1 MAGGPF
7 AEHILCMTCAGD
19 GVVTRAERAYE
30 GVEDDHY
37 ICPKGHRF
45 GIDWSR
51 GAPESP
57 QWPPEPDEVAAIE
70 AMADATAE
78 RRFVAGVPTDA
89 SAALAAW
96 LEARRLDGRRVRLP
110 IVLVRGVVGF
120 SLRDARIG
128 GGPAPLTIVC
138 DDSAL
143 GIGLA
148 DRARM
153 GCGDAATCALWLE
166 GHWRGGA
173 ERVFAVVKIGDVL
186 PAEALAGAV
195 AEVEAP

>member
-30 GVEDDHY
+30 GVEDDIY
-37 ICPKGHRF
+37 ICPKGHEF

-51 GAPESP
+51 GAPGSP
-57 QWPPEPDEVAAIE
+57 QWPPDPEEVAAIE

-78 RRFVAGVPTDA
+78 RRFVAGVPTRPGE
-89 SAALAAW
+89 ALAAW
-96 LEARRLDGRRVRLP
+96 LEQRRIDGRRVRLP
-110 IVLVRGVVGF
+110 VVLVRGIVGF
-120 SLRDARIG
+120 SLRGARIG
-128 GGPAPLTIVC
+128 GGSLTIDC

-148 DRARM
+148 DRARDC
-153 GCGDAATCALWLE
+153 CGDAETCALWLE
-166 GHWRGGA
+166 GHWRGGD
-173 ERVFAVVKIGDVL
+173 ERVFAVVKTG
-186 PAEALAGAV
+186 EALSDEALVDAV